1 MDKLSNDLRHPSA
14 DWLLQHDSDYPVGP
28 TALQV
33 GGLTLLCDYDCRL
46 DDHNGKAMLCQKMKL
61 FRKAGAAVFSGEGAF
76 PGAGGSTTLRQ
87 TIRYAANHA
96 RITSDWHWHRGG
108 LIQDACEQGSFFLP
122 GTWRKVFLFPA
133 PADLE
138 QGQTPGWQALPE
150 NGVLEFSPLPLLL
163 ICANDSGQQ
172 LEFGLGDDLWRSI
185 QGLVPQARQI
195 LRLTNSRR
203 GLLCQRCIAVA
214 GADQPPLQPEAR
226 EYRFTS
232 YLAWSAPAL
241 VRPAPDPHRYRPLS
255 FTASGELVRQ
265 ELLAC
270 GDCPSLSLD
279 FRTLPLPRQARRSG
293 DGEICWES
301 KVTQKYVRRIIRQLA
316 DYAPQGALLISG
328 GMSPGLCLDGVH
340 CSRRGPTP
348 HWDLLAILD
357 VSTWMR
363 QRLGEQWE
371 IDILQPE
378 PWQSLVSLSCL
389 GASNGFRLLEDR
401 DDDEEEE

>member
-1 MDKLSNDLRHPSA
+1 MEKLSNDLRHPSA
-14 DWLLQHDSDYPVGP
+14 DWLIQHSSDYPVGP

-33 GGLTLLCDYDCRL
+33 GGLTLLHDYSCRL
-46 DDHNGKAMLCQKMKL
+46 DDQNGKNMLCQKMKL
-61 FRKAGAAVFSGEGAF
+61 FRKAGAAVFSGEGGF
-76 PGAGGSTTLRQ
+76 PGSGGITLRQ

-96 RITSDWHWHRGG
+96 RITSDWHWCRDG
-108 LIQDACEQGSFFLP
+108 LIKDACELGSFFLP
-122 GTWRKVFLFPA
+122 GNWQKVFLFPA

-138 QGQTPGWQALPE
+138 QGKTPGWQELPK

-163 ICANDSGQQ
+163 VCVNDSGQQ

-185 QGLVPQARQI
+185 HGLFPQARQV
-195 LRLTNSRR
+195 LRLINSRR

-214 GADQPPLQPEAR
+214 EAEQPLQPEVR

-241 VRPAPDPHRYRPLS
+241 LRPAPDPHRYRPLS
-255 FTASGELVRQ
+255 FTARGELERQ
-265 ELLAC
+265 ELLSC
-270 GDCPSLSLD
+270 GDCPSISLD

-293 DGEICWES
+293 DGEFCWES
-301 KVTQKYVRRIIRQLA
+301 KITQKYVRRIIRQLA
-316 DYAPQGALLISG
+316 DYAQQGALLIRG
-328 GMSPGLCLDGVH
+328 GMNPGLCLDGVH

-378 PWQSLVSLSCL
+378 PWHSLVSLSCL
-389 GASNGFRLLEDR
+389 GASNGFRLPADQ
-401 DDDEEEE
+401 DGEEEEE